1 MRIRVLALAL
11 ASVATSLVF
20 AAGSSSAATTAE
32 VTRPGPIPGTV
43 TVAVSDPNVPARF
56 RQVKPSNEL
65 RVNADKWVVMENR
78 NAPGKCL
85 EIRGDSLENGAGA
98 NLWECNGSDTQTWGS
113 RHVFNGLY
121 EFGNLNSRKCLEIR
135 GDSTANGAEANQ
147 WTCNESPTQLW
158 IWYWDSV
165 TNQSIFGNSNSS
177 APNSRCLE
185 ALSWGT
191 SNGTPVGQWACH
203 YGDNQAWYVYD
214 V

>member
-1 MRIRVLALAL
+1 MLALAL

-20 AAGSSSAATTAE
+20 AAGSSSATTATE
-32 VTRPGPIPGTV
+32 ATRPGPMPGTV
-43 TVAVSDPNVPARF
+43 AVAVSDPNVPAGFLR
-56 RQVKPSNEL
+56 VKPSNEL
-65 RVNADKWVVMENR
+65 RINADRWVVMENK

-98 NLWECNGSDTQTWGS
+98 NLWTCNNSATQKWGA
-113 RHVFNGLY
+113 RYIGNDLY
-121 EFGNLNSRKCLEIR
+121 EFGNMNSSKCLEIR

-165 TNQSIFGNSNSS
+165 TNESFFGNSNSA

-191 SNGTPVGQWACH
+191 SNGTSVGQWACH
-203 YGDNQAWYVYD
+203 YGANQAWYVYD